1 MIRNVVAAFLLTV
14 LATQDSSMSEVARK
28 FRQSGLE
35 VVESPDSVRVIVP
48 IVEVDEPLVSFYSNG
63 SNISEKDSKQLE
75 GLIAVLK
82 LHPEVK
88 GVRIEATGLDMDLAT
103 RRASKVCA
111 FLAAQVGEVVC
122 TPTSVVSDTERK
134 LKFFLMKE

>member
-1 MIRNVVAAFLLTV
+1 MIRNLVAAFMLTV

-48 IVEVDEPLVSFYSNG
+48 IVEVEEPLVSFYSNG

-103 RRASKVCA
+103 RRASKVCS
-111 FLAAQVGEVVC
+111 FLSTQVGEVTC
-122 TPTSVVSDTERK
+122 APTSVVSDTERK